1 VITDKPTHIPVPGE
15 DILYLAGPVTGLPDH
30 GKRRFAHVTAVLRAE
45 GFEVISPI
53 ELGRIADG
61 SYEDYLLRDI
71 KFGVVPATAIVLLP
85 GWPHSRG
92 AMGELNTAVTM
103 GYPIGIWHSA
113 YGIVIWVSD
122 WRGTEYG

>member
-1 VITDKPTHIPVPGE
+1 MITDKPTHIPVPGK

-30 GKRRFAHVTAVLRAE
+30 GKARFAHVAKALRAQ
-45 GFEVISPI
+45 GYEVISPI
-53 ELGRIADG
+53 ELGRIVDG
-61 SYEDYLLRDI
+61 TYEDYLLRDI
-71 KFGVVPATAIVLLP
+71 KHGVVQATAIVLLP

-103 GYPIGIWHSA
+103 GYPIGLWHSPMD
-113 YGIVIWVSD
+113 IVLWVSD